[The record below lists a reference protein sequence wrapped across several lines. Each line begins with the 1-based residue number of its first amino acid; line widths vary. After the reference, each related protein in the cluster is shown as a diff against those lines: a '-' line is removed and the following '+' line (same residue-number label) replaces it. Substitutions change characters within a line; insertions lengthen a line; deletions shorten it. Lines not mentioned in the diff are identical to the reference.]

1 VVNPTIQFDES
12 DRAMVASPPVLPAIH
27 VVDDDAHIRTALARL
42 LGSVG
47 DYQVQTHASA
57 DGFLA
62 TYDPDAHAC
71 VVLDIGLPG
80 LDGVGLQAEL
90 LERGHPI
97 PIIFLSGN
105 ADVPM
110 CAGALRLGA
119 VDFLTKPVD
128 ESLLFG
134 AVARALAR
142 ASELRELRSRQSVAA
157 ERMASLT
164 PREREVITH
173 VMAGRLNKQIAADI
187 GTSEKT
193 VKVHRARGM
202 EKMCV
207 RSVAELV
214 RLVERG
220 RVPG

>member
-1 VVNPTIQFDES
+1 MNPTIQFDES
-12 DRAMVASPPVLPAIH
+12 DRAAINSGPVLPVVH
-27 VVDDDAHIRTALARL
+27 VVDDDAQVRTALSRL
-42 LGSVG
+42 LGAAG
-47 DYQVQTHASA
+47 GYQVHTYASA

-62 TYDPDAHAC
+62 TYDPEAHAC
-71 VVLDIGLPG
+71 VVLDVGLPG
-80 LDGVGLQAEL
+80 LDGVGLQSEL
-90 LERGHPI
+90 LERGHPV
-97 PIIFLSGN
+97 PIVFLSGS

-110 CAGALRLGA
+110 CASALRLGA

-128 ESLLFG
+128 EDLLFS
-134 AVARALAR
+134 AVSRALSLGAGLR
-142 ASELRELRSRQSVAA
+142 AQRERQSVAA

-164 PREREVITH
+164 PREREVIVH
-173 VMAGRLNKQIAADI
+173 VMSGRLNKQIAADI

-220 RVPG
+220 RVAG